1 MELTRNRDYYFAEIH
16 YDRSASG
23 ELLHVVPQPIR
34 LLAAEGAAE
43 AVEVAL
49 HFLLQDVVFARHG
62 EHGEL

>member
-1 MELTRNRDYYFAEIH
+1 
-16 YDRSASG
+16 
-23 ELLHVVPQPIR
+23 LLHVVPQPIR